1 MKGKWYYYEVIVP
14 FRVWTE
20 NYEVG
25 DLVDYMTMVRLPA
38 YYRFNCVKNLN
49 QPIWK

>member
-1 MKGKWYYYEVIVP
+1 MKGKWYYYEVTGFGMEYYGYKI
-14 FRVWTE
+14 
-20 NYEVG
+20 G

>member
-1 MKGKWYYYEVIVP
+1 MNGKWYYYEVVSPIKD
-14 FRVWTE
+14 
-20 NYEVG
+20 YEYNLEIG
-25 DLVDYMTMVRLPA
+25 DLVDWITMVKLPA

>member
-1 MKGKWYYYEVIVP
+1 MNGKWYYYEVVSPIKDYGYNL
-14 FRVWTE
+14 E
-20 NYEVG
+20 IG
-25 DLVDYMTMVRLPA
+25 DLVDWITMVKLPA